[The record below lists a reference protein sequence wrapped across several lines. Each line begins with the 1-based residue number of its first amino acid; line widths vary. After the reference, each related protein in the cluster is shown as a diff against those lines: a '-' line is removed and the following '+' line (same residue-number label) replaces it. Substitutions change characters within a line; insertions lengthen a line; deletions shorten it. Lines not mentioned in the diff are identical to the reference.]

1 MRILQS
7 PWLPGAAVRQS
18 GPSSLSLAK
27 LKMNPCVLIVV
38 LGAGWVLPGIVPP
51 ARAATPSV
59 AGIAQKSMP
68 AVVNISTKR
77 KPEPRAQ
84 HRRQFPPMPGP
95 FGPNDPFE
103 EFFRRFGP
111 RERPPS
117 REQRS
122 VGSGFIISQDGYI
135 VTNNHVIDG
144 ADTIIVRMSDEEEY
158 EAAPIGTDEK
168 TDLALIKIE
177 PRQPLPSVPFGQSA
191 NLEVGNWVI
200 AIGNPFGLSQ
210 TVTIGIVSAK
220 GRVIGAGPYD
230 NFIQTDASINPGNSG
245 GPLLNLQGEVIGVN
259 TAIYSRR
266 GGNIGIGF
274 AIPIDLA
281 KSVVQQL
288 REKGSVTRGWLGV
301 MIQSVTPELA
311 KSFDLAD
318 PKGALVAEV
327 TPDSP
332 AHRAGLE
339 RGDIIVAFNQTEIA
353 NSRDL
358 PALVAQTPVGTQATI
373 GVLRGGKS
381 QTLAVTL
388 GELKDE
394 RQTEIT
400 SGKASPGNWGMT
412 VTDLTPEIRRRLQL
426 EAAHNGVVV
435 SEVDPG
441 SAASRAGIRR
451 GDIIQE
457 VNRRAVAS
465 VRDFMTIVS
474 EMQDQDRLLLLIRR
488 SDFTSFFALR
498 RED

>member
-1 MRILQS
+1 
-7 PWLPGAAVRQS
+7 
-18 GPSSLSLAK
+18 
-27 LKMNPCVLIVV
+27 MNPSVLLVALWVGGV
-38 LGAGWVLPGIVPP
+38 LAGLAPQ
-51 ARAATPSV
+51 ARAATRSV
-59 AGIAQKSMP
+59 AEIAQQTMP
-68 AVVNISTKR
+68 AVVNISTR
-77 KPEPRAQ
+77 HTPDPRSQ
-84 HRRQFPPMPGP
+84 RRRQFPPMPGP
-95 FGPNDPFE
+95 GDPFE

-111 RERPPS
+111 QRPPS

-122 VGSGFIISQDGYI
+122 VGSGFIISRDGYI

-158 EAAPIGTDEK
+158 EATPIGTDEK

-177 PRQPLPSVPFGQSA
+177 PAQLLPSVPFGQSA
-191 NLEVGNWVI
+191 GLEVGNWVI

-245 GPLLNLQGEVIGVN
+245 GPLINLQGEVVGVN

-339 RGDIIVAFNQTEIA
+339 RGDIIVAFNQTEIV
-353 NSRDL
+353 NSREL
-358 PALVAQTPVGTQATI
+358 PALVAQTPVGTQAII

-381 QTLAVTL
+381 QTLTVTL

-394 RQTEIT
+394 RQTEMA
-400 SGKASPGNWGMT
+400 SGEASPGNWGMT
-412 VTDLTPEIRRRLQL
+412 VTAITPDIRRQLQI
-426 EAAHNGVVV
+426 EAAQKGVVV
-435 SEVDPG
+435 SEVEPG
-441 SAASRAGIRR
+441 SAASRAGVRR
-451 GDIIQE
+451 GDVIEE

-465 VRDFMTIVS
+465 VSDFTTIVS